1 MNSCGGP
8 NLRRLG
14 MKAKARSIWPR
25 QRQSDL
31 PYAPCLRKVWPMMAA
46 RTAKRR
52 TRTYTMLCALIV
64 SCALALAATA
74 SEPARAE
81 SEQDVAWCKGQGNPT
96 PEQQIGGCTALI
108 EAGAGQGR
116 ERGLSYFRRAAAY
129 LKRENF
135 DSAIRD
141 FGEGL
146 ALDPDNATAFYG
158 RGLTYARR
166 GDFAYARRDFDRA
179 VALDAKSAIA
189 YFNRGRVYFSEGDGD
204 RAIQDYSAAI
214 DIGPK

>member
-1 MNSCGGP
+1 
-8 NLRRLG
+8 
-14 MKAKARSIWPR
+14 
-25 QRQSDL
+25 
-31 PYAPCLRKVWPMMAA
+31 MMAA

-52 TRTYTMLCALIV
+52 TRTYAMLCALIV

-96 PEQQIGGCTALI
+96 PEQQIGACTALI

-158 RGLTYARR
+158 RGVAYEAKKEPERAIEDYDAAIELDPRYIKALSNRAAIYADQRAYERALEDNNRVVELEPDRAAGYIARGLTYA
-166 GDFAYARRDFDRA
+166 
-179 VALDAKSAIA
+179 
-189 YFNRGRVYFSEGDGD
+189 
-204 RAIQDYSAAI
+204 
-214 DIGPK
+214 